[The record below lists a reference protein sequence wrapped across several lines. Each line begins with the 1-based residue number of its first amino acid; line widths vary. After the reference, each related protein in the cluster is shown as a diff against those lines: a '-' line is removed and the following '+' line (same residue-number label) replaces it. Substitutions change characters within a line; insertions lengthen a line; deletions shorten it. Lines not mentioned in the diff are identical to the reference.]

1 MVGSR
6 FYIFGGQH
14 ADSRFLGDL
23 WNFDLQK
30 RTAARLF
37 RRYSVLM
44 IVYSQGGHGVV
55 DTGRVRCGRCRSAEA
70 DGAHLRHLWRLA
82 LHVRDLFRWNGMC

>member
-30 RTAARLF
+30 RACDVRLSSY
-37 RRYSVLM
+37 R
-44 IVYSQGGHGVV
+44 
-55 DTGRVRCGRCRSAEA
+55 
-70 DGAHLRHLWRLA
+70 
-82 LHVRDLFRWNGMC
+82 